1 MDKEIRNK
9 NNKGKHHGYQ
19 EWYHTNNKIVLRGN
33 MKNGDCI
40 GYVEDHMPIK
50 MTEYYI
56 R

>member
-19 EWYHTNNKIVLRGN
+19 EWYQTNNKIVLRGN
-33 MKNGDCI
+33 FKNDNL
-40 GYVEDHMPIK
+40 
-50 MTEYYI
+50 TAYYENHLFETTIFFI